1 MCNRAAAIPNMTT
14 GWYMALPMFLYV
26 LVFQLLNDKLRNSNT
41 ETSDNKAAE
50 RISRNLSKCD
60 GKHGKNKTW
69 AALVLGKKQNSN
81 HLRIWTKVKLKH

>member
-14 GWYMALPMFLYV
+14 GWYMAFLVFLYT

-41 ETSDNKAAE
+41 ETSDNKAGE

-60 GKHGKNKTW
+60 GKYGKNKIW
-69 AALVLGKKQNSN
+69 AALVLGKKQN
-81 HLRIWTKVKLKH
+81 